1 MQRTTIAFFRFPKL
15 LNGCKIWIANAK
27 LANSA
32 LLIPEYCYKNLLLQF
47 SFSRLTERTIQSE
60 IEEIDE
66 SQFDSNE
73 RDEFEDKYF
82 LIEARFTQAIS
93 SLEIHTARD
102 SVASTTGAD
111 ILKLAKIELPKFSG
125 AYEDRLSFYNT
136 FSSLIHNNDN
146 IPMVQKFHYLKSC
159 LKGEATNVIHS
170 LEISA
175 DNYQTAW
182 QMLQEKY
189 SNQRIIIQK
198 HINAIF
204 ELPIVAK
211 ENATTLRLILDGVLK
226 HTRASAALKRPT
238 EHWDDLLIVILT
250 KKLDH
255 HTLKEWETKIK
266 STQIPTFKEMIS
278 FLTQKCQTLETLSK
292 FMKTNINETSRLRNQ
307 RAAIN
312 VAIDEALERTT
323 SISCIYCKMQ
333 NHGIYNCKKF
343 LALQPSRRL
352 REIQS
357 MRCCVN
363 CLKADHPTTS
373 CRSKHSCKTCYKK
386 HNSLLHIGSERA
398 HIRCSSPQPGT
409 SSSIHSCNV
418 NNSIVL
424 LSTPLINVKDKRGRK
439 RPCRVL
445 DGGSQS
451 NLITQ
456 KMANYLGLQRK
467 PINITLT
474 DITQARTQITQ
485 AIDVSI
491 ASRCTAFE
499 AKINCLVLDKISENL
514 PPISISQQQVR
525 QMNIPRNLKSSDPGF
540 NTANDVGMLIGV
552 ELFYKLL
559 CIGQINLSQ
568 TGPCLQKTVFGW
580 IVSGRITAPQ
590 LSTNLSVCNS
600 ATLQLLNKN
609 INKFWEIETVLD
621 RQAYSQE
628 EKLCE
633 QHFNHTAQRDAEGL
647 FVVSLPFKE
656 DVNVLGSSYDQAI
669 KRFYSLERKLNK
681 NPSLKREY
689 VLFMNEY
696 VELGHMRRMNA
707 NNCNTETHFYLPHHA
722 VFKENSLTKVR
733 VVFDGSAKTTTGISL
748 NDVLMVGPKLQQD
761 FFDIVCRFRLH
772 KYALTGDVTKMYRQD
787 FYVDDLLTGADNE
800 GDVRKII
807 AEVTDI
813 LSRGKFELRK
823 WASNRPELLKHI
835 LNSSNDNTILDS
847 DKTEGIN
854 TLGLQWNTN
863 ADTFQYSITEIPKTK
878 TVSKRQVLSHI
889 FKIFDPLGLLD
900 WDESLPLNIQETWLS
915 YIQEIR
921 ELNKVKMP
929 RRVISIDEP
938 KHFELHG
945 FCDASERACGAC
957 VYIRAVS
964 TYDNSSYISDWY
976 HINTKENPAD
986 LLSRGTS
993 PAALTNSSLWWHGP
1007 EFLKFGFDK
1016 WPIFEQT
1023 QIENLPEVKVTLVK
1037 RSEENSHDIFQ
1048 RYSNLNQLKRVIAYC
1063 LRFKN
1068 NVKSRIDDIFTN
1080 IETGYLTSTELY
1092 QAMKVL
1098 IILAQKEGF
1107 SNEYKQLQNASNRYQ
1122 KQIIVLWMKESL
1134 ELAAV

>member
-1 MQRTTIAFFRFPKL
+1 
-15 LNGCKIWIANAK
+15 
-27 LANSA
+27 
-32 LLIPEYCYKNLLLQF
+32 
-47 SFSRLTERTIQSE
+47 
-60 IEEIDE
+60 
-66 SQFDSNE
+66 
-73 RDEFEDKYF
+73 
-82 LIEARFTQAIS
+82 
-93 SLEIHTARD
+93 
-102 SVASTTGAD
+102 
-111 ILKLAKIELPKFSG
+111 
-125 AYEDRLSFYNT
+125 
-136 FSSLIHNNDN
+136 
-146 IPMVQKFHYLKSC
+146 
-159 LKGEATNVIHS
+159 
-170 LEISA
+170 
-175 DNYQTAW
+175 
-182 QMLQEKY
+182 MLQERY
-189 SNQRIIIQK
+189 SSQRIIIQK
-198 HINAIF
+198 HINAIL
-204 ELPIVAK
+204 ELPIAAK
-211 ENATTLRLILDGVLK
+211 ENATILRPILDGVLK
-226 HTRASAALKRPT
+226 HTRALAALKRPT
-238 EHWDDLLIVILT
+238 EYWDDLLIVILT

-255 HTLKEWETKIK
+255 QTLKEWETKIK

-292 FMKTNINETSRLRNQ
+292 FMKTNINETSKLRNQ

-323 SISCIYCKMQ
+323 SISCIYWEMQ

-352 REIQS
+352 REMQS

-373 CRSKHSCKTCYKK
+373 CRSKHSCQTCYKK

-398 HIRCSSPQPGT
+398 HTRSTSPQPGT

-424 LSTPLINVKDKRGRK
+424 LSTALINVKDKRERK
-439 RPCRVL
+439 RPCRVLL

-467 PINITLT
+467 PIITLT
-474 DITQARTQITQ
+474 GITQARTQITQ
-485 AIDVSI
+485 AMDVSI

-499 AKINCLVLDKISENL
+499 TKINCLVLDKISENL
-514 PPISISQQQVR
+514 PPVPISQQQVR
-525 QMNIPRNLKSSDPGF
+525 QMNIPRNLKLADPGF
-540 NTANDVGMLIGV
+540 HTANDVDMLIGV

-568 TGPCLQKTVFGW
+568 TGPCLQKTLFGW

-633 QHFNHTAQRDAEGL
+633 QHFNHTAQRDAEGR
-647 FVVSLPFKE
+647 FVVSLPFKGN
-656 DVNVLGSSYDQAI
+656 VNALGSSYDQAL

-681 NPSLKREY
+681 DPSLKREY
-689 VLFMNEY
+689 VSFMNEY
-696 VELGHMRRMNA
+696 VELGHMRRVNA

-722 VFKENSLTKVR
+722 VFKENSLTTKVT

-761 FFDIVCRFRLH
+761 LFDIVCRFRLH
-772 KYALTGDVTKMYRQD
+772 KCALSGYVTKMYRQVRIAENCMSFQRILWPESD
-787 FYVDDLLTGADNE
+787 KYDDLLTGADNE

-889 FKIFDPLGLLD
+889 FKIFDPLGLVSPFIL
-900 WDESLPLNIQETWLS
+900 
-915 YIQEIR
+915 
-921 ELNKVKMP
+921 
-929 RRVISIDEP
+929 
-938 KHFELHG
+938 
-945 FCDASERACGAC
+945 RARC
-957 VYIRAVS
+957 
-964 TYDNSSYISDWY
+964 
-976 HINTKENPAD
+976 
-986 LLSRGTS
+986 
-993 PAALTNSSLWWHGP
+993 
-1007 EFLKFGFDK
+1007 
-1016 WPIFEQT
+1016 
-1023 QIENLPEVKVTLVK
+1023 
-1037 RSEENSHDIFQ
+1037 
-1048 RYSNLNQLKRVIAYC
+1048 
-1063 LRFKN
+1063 
-1068 NVKSRIDDIFTN
+1068 
-1080 IETGYLTSTELY
+1080 
-1092 QAMKVL
+1092 
-1098 IILAQKEGF
+1098 
-1107 SNEYKQLQNASNRYQ
+1107 
-1122 KQIIVLWMKESL
+1122 
-1134 ELAAV
+1134 